1 MEQTQEK
8 TPTGSITCVV
18 ADDHALLRDGL
29 VAMLGDQDGVV
40 VTGAARTG
48 EELRELIAKLRPD
61 VVIVDHELSGAE
73 PSDLAAEIEAPVIVY
88 TGRDDVDRLDAALEA
103 GVRGY
108 VLKSGPPGE
117 LVRAIRMVT
126 AGLPFIDPALAGG
139 LLTRR
144 TGPPPNPLS
153 RRETEVLRLLAE
165 GFTTEAAGQKLFLS
179 PTTVRSYAENAMR
192 KLEARNRVHAVAIAV
207 RMGILD

>member
-1 MEQTQEK
+1 VEQAQGETA
-8 TPTGSITCVV
+8 TGTIRCVV

-29 VAMLGDQDGVV
+29 VALLGDQDDVV
-40 VTGAARTG
+40 VSGTASTGA
-48 EELRELIAKLRPD
+48 ELRDLIAALRPD
-61 VVIVDHELSGAE
+61 VVIVDHELFGAD
-73 PSDLAAEIEAPVIVY
+73 PTDLAAETEAPVIVY

-117 LVRAIRMVT
+117 LVRAIRMVA
-126 AGLPFIDPALAGG
+126 AGLPFIDPAMAGG

-144 TGPPPNPLS
+144 AGPAATPLS